1 MKKNT
6 YLDNLGKKA
15 LVASKSIV
23 NLTEQ
28 TKNKTLKDYIIEIKK
43 NKNKLLQSNKKYI
56 QQSIIKKI
64 K

>member
-6 YLDNLGKKA
+6 YLENLGKKA

-28 TKNKTLKDYIIEIKK
+28 TKNKTLKDER
-43 NKNKLLQSNKKYI
+43 QECDAESVF
-56 QQSIIKKI
+56 
-64 K
+64 